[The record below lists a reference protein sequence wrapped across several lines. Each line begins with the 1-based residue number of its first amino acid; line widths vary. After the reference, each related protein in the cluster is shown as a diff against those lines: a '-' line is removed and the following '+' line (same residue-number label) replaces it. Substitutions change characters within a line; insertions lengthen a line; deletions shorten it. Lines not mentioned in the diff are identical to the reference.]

1 MAGETRLAQLPGI
14 IPIFPLPNAVL
25 FPKMALPLHVFEPR
39 YRKMV
44 VDAWAAHRT
53 IGMTLL
59 KPGWE
64 ADYQGR
70 PPVYS
75 PGCAGLMEQCEPL
88 PDGRFN
94 IVLRGVSRF
103 RIVEEHAGEPYR
115 LASVEPLSDLLE
127 DGAGRLAE
135 ARKKI
140 LAAIGRAADGPAVL
154 VMQPE
159 LPHDVFVNA
168 LAQSMHLTAVER
180 QSLLDCDRVLVRYE
194 RLLEI
199 LDFKALESA
208 YGRVGDDKVH

>member
-1 MAGETRLAQLPGI
+1 MAALPEI
-14 IPIFPLPNAVL
+14 IPLFPLPNAVL

-44 VDAWAAHRT
+44 ADTWAAHRT

-70 PPVYS
+70 PPVYT

-88 PDGRFN
+88 GDGRFN
-94 IVLRGVSRF
+94 IVLRGLARF
-103 RIVEEHAGEPYR
+103 RILDEHAGEPYR
-115 LASVEPLSDLLE
+115 LASVEALFEVLDDSS
-127 DGAGRLAE
+127 RLAE
-135 ARKKI
+135 ARKKVV
-140 LAAIGRAADGPAVL
+140 AAIGRAADGPSLL

-168 LAQSMHLTAVER
+168 LAQSMDLTPIER
-180 QSLLDCDRVLVRYE
+180 QSLLDCDRVLLRYQ

-208 YGRVGDDKVH
+208 YGRGGGDKIH

>member
-1 MAGETRLAQLPGI
+1 LAPLPDI
-14 IPIFPLPNAVL
+14 IPLFPLPNAVL

-70 PPVYS
+70 PAVYN
-75 PGCAGLMEQCEPL
+75 PGCAGLMEQCEAL

-94 IVLRGVSRF
+94 ILLRGISRF
-103 RIVEEHAGEPYR
+103 RVLQEHAGEPYR
-115 LASVEPLSDLLE
+115 LASVEPLSDLIG
-127 DGAGRLAE
+127 DDAGRLAN
-135 ARKKI
+135 ARKKV

-168 LAQSMHLTAVER
+168 LAQSMDLTPVER
-180 QSLLDCDRVLVRYE
+180 QSLLDCDRVLLRYE

-199 LDFKALESA
+199 LDFKAIEAA
-208 YGRVGDDKVH
+208 YGRRGEDKVH

>member
-1 MAGETRLAQLPGI
+1 MAPLPEI
-14 IPIFPLPNAVL
+14 IPLFPLPNAVL

-44 VDAWAAHRT
+44 VDAQATHRT

-70 PPVYS
+70 PAVYS
-75 PGCAGLMEQCEPL
+75 PGCAGTLEQCEPL
-88 PDGRFN
+88 ADGRFN
-94 IVLRGVSRF
+94 IVLRGVARF
-103 RIVEEHAGEPYR
+103 RILQEHAGEPYR
-115 LASVEPLSDLLE
+115 LASVEPLPEPLDE
-127 DGAGRLAE
+127 DAGRVAE
-135 ARKKI
+135 ARKKVI
-140 LAAIGRAADGPAVL
+140 AAIGRAADGPALL

-168 LAQSMHLTAVER
+168 LAQSMDLTPVER
-180 QSLLDCDRVLVRYE
+180 QSLLDCDRVLQRYE

-199 LDFKALESA
+199 LDFKALETA
-208 YGRVGDDKVH
+208 YGRRPEDKVH

>member
-1 MAGETRLAQLPGI
+1 MAALPEI
-14 IPIFPLPNAVL
+14 IPLFPLPNAVL

-44 VDAWAAHRT
+44 SDAWAAHRT

-70 PPVYS
+70 PPVYT

-88 PDGRFN
+88 GDGRFN
-94 IVLRGVSRF
+94 IVLRGLSRF
-103 RIVEEHAGEPYR
+103 RILEEHAGEPYR
-115 LASVEPLSDLLE
+115 LASVEPLLE
-127 DGAGRLAE
+127 VLDDTSRLAE
-135 ARKKI
+135 ARKKVV
-140 LAAIGRAADGPAVL
+140 AAIGRASDGPALL

-168 LAQSMHLTAVER
+168 LAQSMDLTPIER
-180 QSLLDCDRVLVRYE
+180 QSLLDCDRVLLRYQ

-208 YGRVGDDKVH
+208 YGRGGGDKIH